1 MHFTASLLIFLAQEV
16 NCMEYGLPYLR
27 RKLGA
32 KRTRV
37 LTRYAYYDMKVS
49 VTELSSILP
58 KEFGWLA
65 YSLGWCAKAV
75 DSVADRIV
83 FDKFSNDDFGLNEI
97 FKLNNSDVFLD
108 DSVLS
113 ALISSCSFIYIGQ
126 DESGYPTMQVIDG
139 SNATGTIDPVT
150 KMLTEGYAVLER
162 DEYSRTPIL
171 EAYFRP
177 YQTDYY
183 VRGRLDESLTF
194 VHKAPYALL
203 VPIINRP
210 DAKRPFG
217 HSRISR
223 TCMHITQ
230 AVLRTFRRMDVSA
243 EFYSFP
249 QKYILGLSDDAE
261 FNNRAATMSSFL
273 SIGKGEDGDKP
284 TVGQFQQ
291 QSMTPY
297 AEQLKAYASV
307 FAGETGL
314 TLDDLGFT
322 TDNPA
327 SYDAIRASHESLRLT
342 SRKAQRTIG
351 VGYLNAGYLS
361 ACVRDNFE
369 YDRRAFANTIPEW
382 LPIFEP
388 DAAALGAAGD
398 AIFKINQAA
407 EGFFGA
413 GNIHR
418 LTGLE
423 SDNV

>member
-1 MHFTASLLIFLAQEV
+1 
-16 NCMEYGLPYLR
+16 MEHGLPYLKN
-27 RKLGA
+27 KLNA
-32 KRTRV
+32 KRLRV
-37 LTRYAYYDMKVS
+37 QTRYDYYDMKVS
-49 VTELSSILP
+49 VSELSSVLP
-58 KEFGWLA
+58 REFSWLA

-75 DSVADRIV
+75 DSIADRIV
-83 FDKFSNDDFGLNEI
+83 FDGFSNDDFGLNEI
-97 FKLNNSDVFLD
+97 YKLNNSDVLLD

-113 ALISSCSFIYIGQ
+113 ALISSCSFLYIGR

-139 SNATGTIDPVT
+139 SKATGELDPVT
-150 KMLTEGYAVLER
+150 KMLTEGYAILER
-162 DEYSRTPIL
+162 DENNVPVL

-183 VRGRLDESLTF
+183 VNGKLDESLTF
-194 VHKAPYALL
+194 THSAPYALL

-223 TCMHITQ
+223 SCMRITQ

-261 FNNRAATMSSFL
+261 FNNRAATISSFL
-273 SIGKGEDGDKP
+273 RFGKDEDGGNP
-284 TVGQFQQ
+284 VIGQFQQ
-291 QSMTPY
+291 QSMSPY

-322 TDNPA
+322 TSNPA
-327 SYDAIRASHESLRLT
+327 SYDAIRASHEQLRLT
-342 SRKAQRTIG
+342 ARKAQRTFG
-351 VGYLNAGYLS
+351 TGYLNAGYLA
-361 ACVRDNFE
+361 ACVRDNIS
-369 YDRRAFANTIPEW
+369 YDRRAFANTVPEW

-398 AIFKINQAA
+398 AIFKINQAVPDFIG
-407 EGFFGA
+407 ERT
-413 GNIHR
+413 IRR

-423 SDNV
+423 SNND

>member
-1 MHFTASLLIFLAQEV
+1 MKNYRE
-16 NCMEYGLPYLR
+16 EYGLPYLKK
-27 RKLGA
+27 KLA
-32 KRTRV
+32 SKRLRV
-37 LTRYAYYDMKVS
+37 TTRYAYYNMKVS
-49 VTELSSILP
+49 VNELTSILP

-75 DSVADRIV
+75 DSIADRIV
-83 FDKFSNDDFGLNEI
+83 FDKFSSDDFGLNEI
-97 FKLNNSDVFLD
+97 YKLNNSDVFLD

-113 ALISSCSFIYIGQ
+113 TLISSCSFTYIGQ
-126 DESGYPTMQVIDG
+126 DATAYPTMQVIDG
-139 SNATGTIDPVT
+139 GNATGIIDPVT

-162 DEYSRTPIL
+162 DEYKQPSL

-183 VRGRLDESLTF
+183 VKGKLDESLTF
-194 VHKAPYALL
+194 VHHAPYALL

-210 DAKRPFG
+210 DADRPFG

-261 FNNRAATMSSFL
+261 FNNRAATISSFL
-273 SIGKGEDGDKP
+273 NVGRDENGDLP
-284 TVGQFQQ
+284 TIGQFQQ
-291 QSMTPY
+291 QSMAPY
-297 AEQLKAYASV
+297 AEQLRSYASV

-342 SRKAQRTIG
+342 ARKAQRTFG
-351 VGYLNAGYLS
+351 VGYLNAGYLA
-361 ACVRDNFE
+361 ACVRDNYE
-369 YDRRAFANTIPEW
+369 YDRRAFANTVPEW

-388 DAAALGAAGD
+388 DAAALGATGD
-398 AIFKINQAA
+398 AIFKINEAVP
-407 EGFFGA
+407 GFIGA
-413 GNIHR
+413 GNLR
-418 LTGLE
+418 RMTGME
-423 SDNV
+423 SDNG